1 MTLQLDIE
9 KLESLAELMDSRFRI
24 PGTGIRFGLD
34 AVIGLIPGVGDAVTL
49 LPTLYII
56 SQAQKHGAA
65 GHIQAAMVFNAALD
79 LVIGAVPLL
88 GDLFDVGFKANHR
101 NVRLLKRHL
110 DRRADA
116 AIPVNDPS
124 FR

>member
-1 MTLQLDIE
+1 MVHDRDIAKLD
-9 KLESLAELMDSRFRI
+9 SLADLMDSRFRI

-34 AVIGLIPGVGDAVTL
+34 AVIGLIPGLGDAVTL

-56 SQAQKHGAA
+56 GHARKHGAA
-65 GHIQAAMVFNAALD
+65 GHIQAAMVANAVLD
-79 LVIGAVPLL
+79 LVIGSIPLL
-88 GDLFDVGFKANHR
+88 GDLFDVGFKANRR

-110 DRRADA
+110 DRRAEA
-116 AIPVNDPS
+116 AIPVNDPA